1 MTILI
6 MSCDKN
12 KDLFLP
18 FHHCISKYWKDH
30 PRIVYSLETTTNPYY
45 ETINKNYGLDK
56 WTKRVYETIQEI
68 DDDYI
73 LLTIDDLFI
82 RENVDTQRLLGL
94 CEYLKDNV
102 ASINLEFTFDKQDT
116 PLNSELLTRNR
127 NGMYKLSCMCQIWQ
141 RKALLDLCN
150 CDKNPWQFEK
160 DNQAKDYDFLIS
172 KNGDYLNW
180 GKRKDNWR
188 WGIIKGKWSY
198 ECKEFFDKEGV
209 LIDYE
214 KRGFFKK

>member
-45 ETINKNYGLDK
+45 KTINKNYGLDK
-56 WTKRVYETIQEI
+56 WTRRVYETIQEI

-82 RENVDTQRLLGL
+82 REKVDTQRLLGL

-102 ASINLEFTFDKQDT
+102 ASINLEFAFDKQDT
-116 PLNSELLTRNR
+116 PLNSELLARNK

-141 RKALLDLCN
+141 RKALLDLFN

-160 DNQAKDYDFLIS
+160 DNLAKDYDFLIS

-198 ECKEFFDKEGV
+198 ECKEFFDKEGI